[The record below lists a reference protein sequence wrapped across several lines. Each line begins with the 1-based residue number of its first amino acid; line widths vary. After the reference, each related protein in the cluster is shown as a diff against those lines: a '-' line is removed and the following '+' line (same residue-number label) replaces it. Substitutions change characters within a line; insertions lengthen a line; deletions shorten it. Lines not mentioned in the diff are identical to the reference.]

1 VSEQRAFANQERE
14 FQVRRLGK
22 LGRGLLML
30 LASVLSFVA
39 LGLLVTDHLY
49 RPDTFK
55 IEQLKIV
62 GQFRYIEPSVIE
74 AAVIA
79 QASGNFF
86 SLDLAEIKHNAEKVA
101 WVESVDVRREW
112 PGTLV
117 LSVREHLPAM
127 RWGKDKWISTA
138 GIVIDL
144 PEWID
149 ASGVILLQGSESQA
163 KRILL
168 QATRWKKELIEQG
181 LEVRGVSLSDS
192 DAWTIKLYYQGYD
205 AEFDLLLGHEEVA
218 KRLERFELLFNRQFK
233 FSGRPLKRVDARYP
247 DGLAVEQ
254 TSAVSSDILALPND
268 SAMAL
273 NNLH

>member
-22 LGRGLLML
+22 LGRGLLMM

-62 GQFRYIEPSVIE
+62 GQFRYIEPSIIE
-74 AAVIA
+74 AAVID

-86 SLDLAEIKHNAEKVA
+86 SLDLAEIKANAEKIA

-127 RWGKDKWISTA
+127 RWGKGKWVSTA

-144 PEWID
+144 PESID
-149 ASGVILLQGSESQA
+149 ARGVILLQGSDSQA

-168 QATRWKKELIEQG
+168 QATRWKKELKELG

-192 DAWTIKLYYQGYD
+192 EAWTIKLYYLGYD

-218 KRLERFELLFNRQFK
+218 KRLARFELLFKRQFK
-233 FSGRPLKRVDARYP
+233 FSERPLKRVDARYP
-247 DGLAVEQ
+247 DGLAVEHAG
-254 TSAVSSDILALPND
+254 AVSTDILALASD
-268 SAMAL
+268 LAMAS
-273 NNLH
+273 NN